1 MNKKNRYRDK
11 QILIMV
17 TEKEKEIIKNN
28 MAVANIDTMTNYIR
42 KQALYGKVISVNFND
57 FRNILE
63 QFSRFNFELNAIGVN
78 VNQIAKKVNVNDEI
92 QLNEMFEL
100 KVEMEALKNLYDRT
114 QKEILDTFK
123 NKLKR
128 LEQK

>member
-1 MNKKNRYRDK
+1 MNEKNRYRDK

-17 TEKEKEIIKNN
+17 TDREKETIKKN
-28 MAVANIDTMTNYIR
+28 MTLANISTMTNYIR
-42 KQALYGKVISVNFND
+42 KQALYGKVVSVNFNE
-57 FRNILE
+57 FKNLLE

-92 QLNEMFEL
+92 QLNELFEL
-100 KVEMEALKNLYDRT
+100 KVEMESLKNLYERT
-114 QKEILDTFK
+114 QKEILDSFK